1 MPFDPP
7 PPLTAA
13 LARETGD
20 HARID
25 LRAAAE
31 TLSNTYRAGHSIPEN
46 LTPPARAA
54 YLAVRFPATYA
65 IAARVWEQVLARHPV
80 SGIHTVLDAGAGPGT
95 ASLALGATLGALR
108 ATLLERDVGWRAPA
122 LRLAAATGIAAEF
135 VPGNLALLG
144 GVARHDAVVASHVL
158 NELAVDART
167 RVVGALWAA
176 AGEMLVLIEPGTPS
190 GFASIR
196 AARDLILSRGGHVV
210 APCTH
215 GLGCPVQGQDWCH
228 FEVQIERTALHR
240 AVKSGS
246 LSHESGKFSYV
257 ALARTALP
265 AEAGGRIVRRPIRAS
280 GHAHFDLCREGRI
293 ERVTVSRK
301 QGEAYRRARDAAWGD
316 LLES

>member
-7 PPLTAA
+7 PPLAAA
-13 LARETGD
+13 LARETGE

-31 TLSNTYRAGHSIPEN
+31 TLSNTYRAGRSIPES

-65 IAARVWEQVLARHPV
+65 IAARVWEQVLARHPT

-95 ASLALGATLGALR
+95 ASLALGAATGALR
-108 ATLLERDVGWRAPA
+108 ATLLERDAGWRAPA
-122 LRLAAATGIAAEF
+122 LRLAAAIGVAADF
-135 VPGNLALLG
+135 VPGNLASLAKLD
-144 GVARHDAVVASHVL
+144 RHDAVVASHVL
-158 NELAVDART
+158 NELSIDART
-167 RVVGALWAA
+167 SVVGALWAA

-196 AARDLILSRGGHVV
+196 VARDMIISRGGHVV
-210 APCTH
+210 APCMH

-228 FEVQIERTALHR
+228 FDVQVERTALHR

-257 ALARTALP
+257 ALSRTAPP
-265 AEAGGRIVRRPIRAS
+265 AVAAGRIVRRPIRAS

-301 QGEAYRRARDAAWGD
+301 QGDAYRRARDAVWGD